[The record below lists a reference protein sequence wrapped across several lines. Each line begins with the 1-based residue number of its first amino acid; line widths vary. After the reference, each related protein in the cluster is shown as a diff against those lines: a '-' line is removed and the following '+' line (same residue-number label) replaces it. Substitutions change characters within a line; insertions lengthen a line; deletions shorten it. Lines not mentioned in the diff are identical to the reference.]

1 MKAETKAAARL
12 HYLDD
17 PILRR
22 KSAPLD
28 AFTEDDA
35 ALVDGMVAIMA
46 SHRGVGLA
54 APQAGVLRR
63 IVVIH
68 PGVLPPGADAVLV
81 NPEIVSYSEE
91 TLEDDEG
98 CLSVLSVAAP
108 LARAARATVR
118 YRDTAGRERE
128 FTAEEFGARALLHEI
143 EHLDGILFLDHLS
156 RLKRQAVVNQY
167 RRLYR
172 ELGLGD
178 SEPAAKK
185 KR

>member
-1 MKAETKAAARL
+1 MKVEAKTAARL

-22 KSAPLD
+22 KSAPVD
-28 AFTEDDA
+28 AFTEEDAVLVEGMA
-35 ALVDGMVAIMA
+35 ALMSA
-46 SHRGVGLA
+46 HRGVGLA

-63 IVVIH
+63 IIVIH
-68 PGVLPPGADAVLV
+68 PGLLPAGADAVLV
-81 NPEIVSYSEE
+81 NPEIVSCSEE
-91 TLEDDEG
+91 TVLDDEG

-108 LARAARATVR
+108 LARPARIVVR
-118 YRDTAGRERE
+118 YQDSAGRERE
-128 FTAEEFGARALLHEI
+128 VTAVDFGARALLHEI
-143 EHLDGILFLDHLS
+143 EHLDGVLFIDHLS
-156 RLKRQAVVNQY
+156 RLKRKAVTDQY

-172 ELGLGD
+172 ELGLSG